1 MTTYDETATGLM
13 IPFSRNGRDS
23 SGQLAGY
30 AVLVDVLES
39 RLGDLERQIA
49 EHGWERLD
57 GSAGRE
63 FSRAALGSIVELA
76 RIMYLKNPIVQRAV
90 EIGAL
95 YVWGQDLSHSA
106 ADESVQA
113 VIDRFW
119 RQNRATLTGQ
129 QASRLIEVE
138 LQVTGNLFLALF
150 PDRITGSV
158 RVRGVPMEEI
168 RQIITNPDD
177 RTEVWYYRRS
187 WSEQPVGGGASVER
201 TALYPDWQFRPES
214 KQDVIADTT
223 HGNMEVRWDSP
234 MMHVKSGAFLHWR
247 WGVPEVYAALDWAK
261 AYKDQLEDDATRS
274 RALARFAWKLVTP
287 GGKSGV
293 AAAKAKLGTTFGPGT
308 AESNPPPTGGSTFI
322 GTDGVDMSP
331 MRVAGSTLDPNHS
344 RPARLMAAAAL
355 GVPDYVFDSDSVRF
369 ATAASLDR
377 PTELRFNERRQM
389 WRDTLG
395 DLCQWVIDRDLEAP
409 RGLLSKTLAEDQRNI
424 DLSWPSLLERSV
436 TERVQAIVDAAT
448 LSGRSL
454 AGTMPRETVARQLM
468 MAIGIDDIDGEISK
482 LLDEWEEQDAQR
494 EEIAQRLAKPP
505 GDPTARDE
513 EREAFVAALKEVR
526 EVLRERDH

>member
-13 IPFSRNGRDS
+13 VPFSRNSRDS
-23 SGQLAGY
+23 SGRLAGY
-30 AVLVDVLES
+30 AVMVDVLEA

-49 EHGWERLD
+49 EQGWNRID

-63 FSRAALGSIVELA
+63 FSRDALGSIVELA
-76 RIMYLKNPIVQRAV
+76 RIMYLKNPIIQRAV

-106 ADESVQA
+106 TNEVVQT

-129 QASRLIEVE
+129 QASRLTEVE

-150 PDRITGSV
+150 PDRISGSV

-177 RTEVWYYRRS
+177 RTEVWYYLRR
-187 WSEQPVGGGASVER
+187 WSEQPVGGGSPVQR
-201 TALYPDWQFRPES
+201 TAFYPDWQYRPAS
-214 KQDVIADTT
+214 MPASISDQSTGDI
-223 HGNMEVRWDSP
+223 EVRWDSP
-234 MMHVKSGAFLHWR
+234 VMHVKSGAFMHWR

-261 AYKDQLEDDATRS
+261 AYKEQLEDDATRS
-274 RALARFAWKLVTP
+274 RALARFAWKLVTT
-287 GGKSGV
+287 GGKQGV
-293 AAAKAKLGTTFGPGT
+293 AAAKAKLGTTFGPGI
-308 AESNPPPTGGSTFI
+308 AETNPPPTGGSTFI
-322 GTDGVDMSP
+322 GTDGIDMSP
-331 MRVAGSTLDPNHS
+331 MRVAGSTLDPDHS

-355 GVPDYVFDSDSVRF
+355 GIPDHFFDADVGNF
-369 ATAASLDR
+369 ATSKTLDR

-395 DLCQWVIDRDLEAP
+395 DLCQWVIDRDLEAS
-409 RGLLSKTLAEDQRNI
+409 RGLLPKTLAEDER
-424 DLSWPSLLERSV
+424 DVELSWPSLLERSV
-436 TERVQAIVDAAT
+436 TESVQAIVEAAT

-468 MAIGIDDIDGEISK
+468 VAIGIEDIDGEITH
-482 LLDEWEEQDAQR
+482 LLDEWEEQDARR
-494 EEIAQRLAKPP
+494 EEMAQRLAKRP
-505 GDPTARDE
+505 DVPTARDQ